1 MKASLPVG
9 KLPAELLAGLLRQA
23 PILDPRVLLGPGIG
37 LDCAVIDYGSRYLVF
52 KSDPITFA
60 TDQIG
65 WYAVQVNVNDIATCG
80 AVPRWMLLSLLLP
93 EGKTS
98 YELVEQVINQVYD
111 ACIKLGISVI
121 GGHTEITSDLDRVI
135 VAATIVGEV
144 EKDKLVTP
152 RGARPGN
159 ALLLTKGIP
168 IEATALIARE
178 CPSLLRDGLNSDEL
192 RVAENFLYEPGISVL
207 TDARVALGAGGVTA
221 MHDPTEGGLAAALWE
236 LAEASQVSIHVN
248 EDAIPVPEI
257 SRRICQL
264 LNIDPLA
271 AISSGAL
278 LMAVQAEQALN
289 VQSALEKAGI
299 LCVQIGEIDKLPV
312 GVFKSS
318 GSSPSALPRPERDAI
333 TRLFE

>member
-9 KLPAELLAGLLRQA
+9 KLPAELLAGLLKQA
-23 PILDPRVLLGPGIG
+23 PILDPRIVLGPGIG
-37 LDCAVIDYGSRYLVF
+37 LDCAVIDYGSQYLVF

-60 TDQIG
+60 TEQIG

-80 AVPRWMLLSLLLP
+80 AVPRWMLISLLLP
-93 EGKTS
+93 EGKSS
-98 YELVEQVINQVYD
+98 YELVEQVFYQVYD
-111 ACIKLGISVI
+111 ASSKLGISVI

-168 IEATALIARE
+168 IEAIALIARE
-178 CPSLLRDGLNSDEL
+178 RPSLLRDVLNSDEL
-192 RVAENFLYEPGISVL
+192 RIARNFLYEPGISVF
-207 TDARVALGAGGVTA
+207 TDARIALGAGGVTA

-236 LAEASQVSIHVN
+236 LAEASHVSIYIDEN
-248 EDAIPVPEI
+248 AIPVPDI
-257 SRRICQL
+257 SKRICQL
-264 LNIDPLA
+264 LDIDPLA

-278 LMAVQAEQALN
+278 LVAVQAEQALN
-289 VQSALEKAGI
+289 VQSALERAGI
-299 LCVQIGEIDKLPV
+299 LCAQIGVMANPPV
-312 GVFKSS
+312 GVFNSS
-318 GSSPSALPRPERDAI
+318 GSTPGTLPRPERDAI